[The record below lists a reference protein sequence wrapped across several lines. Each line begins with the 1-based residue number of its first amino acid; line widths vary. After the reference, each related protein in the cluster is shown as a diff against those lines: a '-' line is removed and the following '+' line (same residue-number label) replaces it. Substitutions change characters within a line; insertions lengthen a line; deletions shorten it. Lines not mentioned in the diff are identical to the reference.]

1 MNIVSSLVGISIMGA
16 AAPTMVQMTLAPL
29 EAQKRAENFSIAES
43 TAVAFAAN
51 NEGQQSVGKAPKGCT
66 LNTTAPSAYD
76 ITCVSGEGRFL
87 QSVTRSFKLRTG
99 STYTNPTRTF
109 AFETPSKY
117 SHVECP
123 VNDPWG
129 VMWYNDHLKAGH
141 LDACIPSPVWSEAR
155 YLESD
160 PADWLYDL
168 SDHGYGRHPDF

>member
-1 MNIVSSLVGISIMGA
+1 MGA
-16 AAPTMVQMTLAPL
+16 AAPTMVQMTLAPI

-43 TAVAFAAN
+43 TAVAFAAA
-51 NEGQQSVGKAPKGCT
+51 NEGQQSVSKAPDGCELT
-66 LNTTAPSAYD
+66 NVAPAAYD
-76 ITCVSGEGRFL
+76 ITCVSGEGRFK
-87 QSVTRSFKLRTG
+87 QTVTRSFKLRTG

-109 AFETPSKY
+109 AFETPLNY

-129 VMWYNDHLKAGH
+129 VMWYNEHLKAGH
-141 LDACIPSPVWSEAR
+141 LDACIPSPVWSRER
-155 YLESD
+155 YLASD